1 MNRKELAKYIDQTL
15 LSATATEEQVKNFCI
30 QAKEHGF
37 KSVCINP
44 CFVKTASEI
53 LKGSGT
59 DVCTV
64 IDFPLGAGGLE
75 SKCSQADICITNGAK
90 ELDYVIN
97 LGLVKAHKWKEL
109 EQELSFTIRSAR
121 EAAMFSEEN
130 AGITTKLILETCLL
144 TDEEIVESSKCA
156 KNAGFDFVKT
166 STGFAI
172 VKDADGNLLPNG
184 ATVHAVELMR
194 KSVGPD
200 MGVKASGGIH
210 STQQALE
217 LIAAGASR
225 IGASAGIKI
234 IEGLEN

>member
-53 LKGSGT
+53 LKASGT

-166 STGFAI
+166 STGIAI
-172 VKDADGNLLPNG
+172 VKDADGKLLPNG